1 MTYYKEDA
9 RFQENVYGDW
19 WDSGDY
25 GFMDE
30 HGHLFLKDRQVDLIE
45 TINSTLAIE
54 DFLLDSLDF
63 LAEVVIVRD
72 KNHSPQPIIA
82 LAPDKEMDWN
92 RWWEQ
97 VHELPRLNAPII
109 RDFDA
114 IPRTATMKVQRL
126 QIEKELKTQNN

>member
-1 MTYYKEDA
+1 
-9 RFQENVYGDW
+9 
-19 WDSGDY
+19 
-25 GFMDE
+25 
-30 HGHLFLKDRQVDLIE
+30 QVDLIE

-72 KNHSPQPIIA
+72 KNHSPQPIIS
-82 LAPDKEMDWN
+82 LSPDKEMDWN

-97 VHELPRLNAPII
+97 VHELPRLNVPII

-126 QIEKELKTQNN
+126 

>member
-1 MTYYKEDA
+1 M
-9 RFQENVYGDW
+9 
-19 WDSGDY
+19 
-25 GFMDE
+25 
-30 HGHLFLKDRQVDLIE
+30 
-45 TINSTLAIE
+45 
-54 DFLLDSLDF
+54 
-63 LAEVVIVRD
+63 IVRD

-97 VHELPRLNAPII
+97 VHELPRLNVPII

-126 QIEKELKTQNN
+126 QIEKELKSQSPNYLRKERSILVFLFFFLNWMR

>member
-25 GFMDE
+25 GFMDK

-54 DFLLDSLDF
+54 DFY
-63 LAEVVIVRD
+63 
-72 KNHSPQPIIA
+72 
-82 LAPDKEMDWN
+82 
-92 RWWEQ
+92 
-97 VHELPRLNAPII
+97 
-109 RDFDA
+109 
-114 IPRTATMKVQRL
+114 
-126 QIEKELKTQNN
+126 

>member
-1 MTYYKEDA
+1 
-9 RFQENVYGDW
+9 
-19 WDSGDY
+19 GDY
-25 GFMDE
+25 GFMDK

-97 VHELPRLNAPII
+97 VHELPRLNVPII

-126 QIEKELKTQNN
+126 QIEKELKSQKS